1 MNKKLLT
8 SGLLAGL
15 VAGSGAGLI
24 LQSTGFAGAAAAPAA
39 VVVDATAG
47 TTGTA
52 GTTDSTARPDP
63 SARLTEVLQPLV
75 DDGTITA
82 DQLTAIVGALDAA
95 GPMGRGGD
103 GPGGRGMGMGGEG
116 LTAVAEVLG
125 VTEADLRTALQGG
138 QTLADVAAAEG
149 VEVQTVIDT
158 LVTAAGTHLAEHVT
172 AGDLTQ
178 EEADAKLTELT
189 TRISDAVNNGGPIGG
204 GRGGEMG
211 GMGGMG
217 GRGGHG
223 ARGDGDRDRDG
234 DDAAAGTTEGTTSR
248 GVTVED
254 TTA

>member
-1 MNKKLLT
+1 MNKKLIT

-24 LQSTGFAGAAAAPAA
+24 LQSTGFAGAAAPAA
-39 VVVDATAG
+39 VVVDDTSA
-47 TTGTA
+47 
-52 GTTDSTARPDP
+52 TTDSTDSTVTTETTDTSTRPDR

-82 DQLTAIVGALDAA
+82 DQLTAIVAALDAA

-125 VTEADLRTALQGG
+125 LTEAELQTALQGG
-138 QTLADVAAAEG
+138 QTLAEIAASEG

-158 LVTAAGTHLAEHVT
+158 LVTAAGAHLAEHVT

-178 EEADAKLTELT
+178 EEADAKLAELT
-189 TRISDAVNNGGPIGG
+189 PRITEAVNNGGPIGG

-211 GMGGMG
+211 G
-217 GRGGHG
+217 RGGHG
-223 ARGDGDRDRDG
+223 PRGDADG
-234 DDAAAGTTEGTTSR
+234 DDATTEGTTS
-248 GVTVED
+248 GDVTVEES
-254 TTA
+254 AA

>member
-24 LQSTGFAGAAAAPAA
+24 LQSTGFAGAASSAAPAV
-39 VVVDATAG
+39 VVVDD
-47 TTGTA
+47 TT
-52 GTTDSTARPDP
+52 GTTDSTDTTGTDTTTRPDR

-82 DQLTAIVGALDAA
+82 DQLTAVVAALDAA

-116 LTAVAEVLG
+116 LTAVAEALG
-125 VTEADLRTALQGG
+125 LTEAELQTALQGG
-138 QTLADVAAAEG
+138 QTLAEIAAAEG

-158 LVTAAGTHLAEHVT
+158 LVTAAGAHLAEHVT

-178 EEADAKLTELT
+178 EEADAKLAELT
-189 TRISDAVNNGGPIGG
+189 TRITDAVNNGGPLG

-211 GMGGMG
+211 G
-217 GRGGHG
+217 RGGHG
-223 ARGDGDRDRDG
+223 PRGDADG
-234 DDAAAGTTEGTTSR
+234 DDAATGTEGTTSG
-248 GVTVED
+248 GVTVEES
-254 TTA
+254 AA

>member
-24 LQSTGFAGAAAAPAA
+24 LQSTGFAGAAAPAA
-39 VVVDATAG
+39 VVVDD
-47 TTGTA
+47 TT
-52 GTTDSTARPDP
+52 GTTDSTGTTGTTGTDTTTRPDR

-82 DQLTAIVGALDAA
+82 DQLTAVVAALDAA

-103 GPGGRGMGMGGEG
+103 GPGGRGMGLGGEG

-125 VTEADLRTALQGG
+125 LTEAELQTALQGG
-138 QTLADVAAAEG
+138 QTLAEIAAAEG

-158 LVTAAGTHLAEHVT
+158 LVTAAGAHLAEHVT

-178 EEADAKLTELT
+178 EEADAKLAELT
-189 TRISDAVNNGGPIGG
+189 TRITDAVNNGGPLG

-211 GMGGMG
+211 G
-217 GRGGHG
+217 RGGHG
-223 ARGDGDRDRDG
+223 PRGDADG
-234 DDAAAGTTEGTTSR
+234 DDAATGTEGTTSG
-248 GVTVED
+248 GVTVEES
-254 TTA
+254 AA